1 MSHVWRRYMPRSKMS
16 HLLEV
21 QKKEFSTLYFQV
33 KQSDA
38 NGKIASYL
46 QLTCTRKYIL
56 KKCISHIYQNKYIL
70 NKTIYIYIYVFQKK
84 NIYIFQFRKPDA
96 FAHDIVKLSTGSFYN
111 DFVRVALSMSH
122 VCRRYIPRSKMSHPL
137 EVKKNDFS
145 ISYLN
150 IYIV

>member
-1 MSHVWRRYMPRSKMS
+1 MHAQIHFEEMY
-16 HLLEV
+16 
-21 QKKEFSTLYFQV
+21 FSYIPKQIYFE
-33 KQSDA
+33 
-38 NGKIASYL
+38 
-46 QLTCTRKYIL
+46 
-56 KKCISHIYQNKYIL
+56 QN
-70 NKTIYIYIYVFQKK
+70 NIYIYICISKK
-84 NIYIFQFRKPDA
+84 KIYIFQFRKPDA